1 MSPSDAPTESR
12 SKAQDVLVDTRDVLV
27 NALDVDDADAQRLR
41 DGDALY
47 ARRVLTSLD
56 ESRTYVYSLGLIMT
70 VMSVLLPTA
79 ALYQFFRA
87 VDNLSP
93 LELIGIIAAAC
104 AVAAAHMAVA
114 AYIYVDWRKKRL
126 CYRTLAALPSDP
138 DSSEAA
144 PQSAAAS
151 AG

>member
-1 MSPSDAPTESR
+1 MSPSDAPTD
-12 SKAQDVLVDTRDVLV
+12 SKATAQSALAEARNGLVD
-27 NALDVDDADAQRLR
+27 ALGVDDADAQRLR

-70 VMSVLLPTA
+70 VMSVVLPTA

-114 AYIYVDWRKKRL
+114 AYVYIDWRKKRL

-138 DSSEAA
+138 DPSEAA